1 MGVGWGALQCPA
13 GWRWRPPAH
22 QGPHSLGPRPTPTPA
37 PAPAGRAEGRGGAAQ
52 QLRHWRCGREEHG
65 AQPRLLVTRCHL
77 LLPRRRRAQ
86 TMATQAQ
93 GWAPANPKAAPLLTP
108 TAPLPH
114 SPCRSLRG
122 DARLPAAD
130 PLGSL
135 PYCHHLLH
143 VPSLY
148 LLNASFFRRQGRCHL
163 LQKAF
168 PGLLL
173 SNSHRLPPLPS
184 PWMSVLRPSW
194 SFQTGQSEVSRTY
207 LCFFPVSGTVP
218 DTQVCM
224 FRRTSLGVTT
234 PGFQSLACFVN
245 LRHSLASLGFGSSSV
260 E

>member
-130 PLGSL
+130 PLGLCLTATTYSTSL
-135 PYCHHLLH
+135 PFICLTPHF
-143 VPSLY
+143 SG
-148 LLNASFFRRQGRCHL
+148 GR
-163 LQKAF
+163 A
-168 PGLLL
+168 
-173 SNSHRLPPLPS
+173 
-184 PWMSVLRPSW
+184 
-194 SFQTGQSEVSRTY
+194 
-207 LCFFPVSGTVP
+207 
-218 DTQVCM
+218 
-224 FRRTSLGVTT
+224 GVTSSRKH
-234 PGFQSLACFVN
+234 FLACS
-245 LRHSLASLGFGSSSV
+245 SLILIDFPHFPHLGCLF
-260 E
+260 